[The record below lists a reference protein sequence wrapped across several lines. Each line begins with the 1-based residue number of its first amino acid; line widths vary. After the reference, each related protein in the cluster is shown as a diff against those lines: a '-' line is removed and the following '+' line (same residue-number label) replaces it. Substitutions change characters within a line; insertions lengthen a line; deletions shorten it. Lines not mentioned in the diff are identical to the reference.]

1 MILIANEDPGS
12 ADATTLLHEL
22 TAVLQSITGDG
33 GTSSFAV
40 DELNDARACF
50 AVARDASGA
59 PIGCAALRPMSA
71 DVAELKRMY
80 ARPGHHGAGRAL
92 LAFLEAEASR
102 FGYRALRLS
111 TRVINARAVRFY
123 EREGYARI
131 AGFGKYAGS
140 TLSVCFE
147 KSISA
152 A

>member
-1 MILIANEDPGS
+1 MILVANEDPAS
-12 ADATTLLHEL
+12 ADATTLLNEL
-22 TAVLQSITGDG
+22 TDVLQSITGDG

-40 DELNDARACF
+40 EDMRDVRACF

-59 PIGCAALRPMSA
+59 AIGCAALRPMSA
-71 DVAELKRMY
+71 NVAEIKRMY
-80 ARPGHHGAGRAL
+80 ARSGHHGAGRAL
-92 LAFLEAEASR
+92 LAFLEAEAGR
-102 FGYRALRLS
+102 LGYRALRLS
-111 TRVINARAVRFY
+111 TRAINGRAVRFY